1 MLEPTDREIRLAS
14 ELEAANARIAEL
26 TRHDP
31 VYRAAVRHFGRDVI
45 LDDARKEVLTLR
57 WSIRQMMGNAVY
69 EPDVQDSI
77 ADVEIA
83 CAMLRVI
90 VGDSAVDAAK
100 AQKLDRLVR
109 RMGGGE

>member
-1 MLEPTDREIRLAS
+1 MPNPTDREVILESRLA
-14 ELEAANARIAEL
+14 EANARIAEL

-31 VYRAAVRHFGRDVI
+31 VYRAAVRHFTLPVL
-45 LDDARKEVLTLR
+45 LDDARKELLSLR
-57 WSIRQMMGNAVY
+57 VACRLWGNEVIPAR
-69 EPDVQDSI
+69 EFAEAI
-77 ADVEIA
+77 ADVEIVLA
-83 CAMLRVI
+83 ELRVI

>member
-1 MLEPTDREIRLAS
+1 MVDAIVDAHALLRLPPSDTSA
-14 ELEAANARIAEL
+14 IAF
-26 TRHDP
+26 HQSDP

-100 AQKLDRLVR
+100 VQKLDRLVR